1 MCDLDGE
8 EELLGVLQLEEA
20 MAAVAVR
27 SASRICCIRTAH
39 VKLDNVC
46 TCQTRQRLT
55 HVKLDNVIH
64 VKQYQTT
71 IEYST

>member
-1 MCDLDGE
+1 VCDLDGE

-39 VKLDNVC
+39 VKLDNVIHVK
-46 TCQTRQRLT
+46 TA

-71 IEYST
+71 FEYST